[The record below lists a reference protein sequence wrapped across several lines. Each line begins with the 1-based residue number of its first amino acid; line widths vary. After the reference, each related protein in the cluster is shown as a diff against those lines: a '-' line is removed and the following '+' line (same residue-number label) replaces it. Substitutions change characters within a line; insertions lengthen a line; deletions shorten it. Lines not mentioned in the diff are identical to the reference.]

1 MGSQIQ
7 LCSNNLAN
15 NEDVTLGVL
24 TLPPTALFREG
35 DDWAVFV
42 EESGQAKLRL
52 VSIGQINGLVS
63 EVLKVG

>member
-1 MGSQIQ
+1 MELYQ
-7 LCSNNLAN
+7 
-15 NEDVTLGVL
+15 
-24 TLPPTALFREG
+24 PALFREG